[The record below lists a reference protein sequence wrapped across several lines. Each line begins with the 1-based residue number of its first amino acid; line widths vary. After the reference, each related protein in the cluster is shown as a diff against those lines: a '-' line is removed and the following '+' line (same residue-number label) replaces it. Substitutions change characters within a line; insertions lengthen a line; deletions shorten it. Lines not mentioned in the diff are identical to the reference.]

1 MVNSAI
7 RRGNIEV
14 IPTKIFMLYLGLPNK
29 YYVEF
34 RFLLGISPI
43 KLCNV
48 YVLCNKFKFLLCIDW
63 VEYV

>member
-7 RRGNIEV
+7 GRGNIEV

-34 RFLLGISPI
+34 RFLLGFFTY
-43 KLCNV
+43 KV
-48 YVLCNKFKFLLCIDW
+48 MFYVKSSSF
-63 VEYV
+63 Y